1 MVVQDPD
8 VIVVGS
14 GPNGLSAAITMAR
27 EGWRVLVIE
36 AAEREGGGLRT
47 SELTLPGF
55 RHDVCSSIHPMA
67 LASPFFATLPLAQH
81 GLEWI
86 EPPVQVAHPLDGGRA
101 VALHRS
107 LEQTVASLGPDGAA
121 YRRLVGPALASWQDL
136 IGGLLRPLRPALW
149 SRATMQFGLAAVRSA
164 EGLSRRFATTDARA
178 LFSGCAGH
186 SVMPL
191 DRAPSAAA
199 GLLLSL
205 LAHAVGWQ
213 FPRGGAQSIAQA
225 LASIL
230 RSMGGAIETGFAV
243 RSLVDLPPARAV
255 FLDLTPAQILSV
267 AGERLPSSY
276 RRRLRRFAYGPGV
289 CKIDVAL
296 DAPVPWANELCRR
309 TACVHVGGGMGE
321 IAAAEAAV
329 WHGTHPERP
338 YVIAAQNSLFDDSRA
353 PAGKHTLWAYC
364 HVPNGSTV
372 DLSDRIEAQIE
383 RFAPGFRDR
392 ILARH
397 VMLPADLER
406 RNPNLVGGDL
416 NGGAQTLWQMVARP
430 AARWNPYATPIDGLY
445 VCSAS
450 TPPGG
455 GVHGMCGHLAAR
467 AALLSMRARSTSR
480 RRVRAS
486 SVAITSPRRT
496 EHGS

>member
-1 MVVQDPD
+1 
-8 VIVVGS
+8 
-14 GPNGLSAAITMAR
+14 
-27 EGWRVLVIE
+27 
-36 AAEREGGGLRT
+36 
-47 SELTLPGF
+47 
-55 RHDVCSSIHPMA
+55 
-67 LASPFFATLPLAQH
+67 
-81 GLEWI
+81 
-86 EPPVQVAHPLDGGRA
+86 
-101 VALHRS
+101 
-107 LEQTVASLGPDGAA
+107 
-121 YRRLVGPALASWQDL
+121 
-136 IGGLLRPLRPALW
+136 
-149 SRATMQFGLAAVRSA
+149 MQFGLASIRSA
-164 EGLSRRFATTDARA
+164 EGLSRRFATDDARA
-178 LFSGCAGH
+178 LFAGCAGH

-230 RSMGGAIETGFAV
+230 RSLGGTIVTGFAV
-243 RSLVDLPPARAV
+243 RSLADLPPARAV
-255 FLDLTPAQILSV
+255 FLDLTPARILAI

-276 RRRLRRFAYGPGV
+276 QRRLRRFVYGPGV
-289 CKIDVAL
+289 CKIDLAL
-296 DAPVPWANELCRR
+296 EAPVPWTNELCSR
-309 TACVHVGGGMGE
+309 TACVHIGGGLGE

-329 WHGTHPERP
+329 WEGRHHERP
-338 YVIAAQNSLFDDSRA
+338 YVIAAQNSLFDDTRA
-353 PAGKHTLWAYC
+353 PAGRHTLWAYC

-372 DLSDRIEAQIE
+372 DVSDRIEAQIE
-383 RFAPGFRDR
+383 RFAPGFRER

-406 RNPNLVGGDL
+406 RNPNLVGGDI

-430 AARWNPYATPIDGLY
+430 TARWNPYATPVDGLY
-445 VCSAS
+445 VCSSS

-467 AALLSMRARSTSR
+467 TALLSMRARSTPS
-480 RRVRAS
+480 RRVRAHRPG
-486 SVAITSPRRT
+486 TQMPRRS